1 MSAST
6 SKLFEPIK
14 LGRIQL
20 KHRVALAPLT
30 RIRND
35 EDHVA
40 LPMKQKY
47 YADRGSV
54 PGTLVISEATGIA
67 EKQEGAQGLPSF
79 VSDSQVAA
87 WKKIISGVHDN
98 GSFWFQQLWDQ
109 GRAADPAYTTSRGG
123 KYKSSSAVALPGQDV
138 APEEATEE
146 DIQQVIKDYV
156 ETAKRVVAAGGDGVE
171 IHGAHGYLLDQFLS
185 DKVNQ
190 RTDKWGGSIE
200 NRARL
205 VLEVVRA
212 VSAAIGVDRVGLR
225 LSPYASFQGA
235 EKSDFKELNL
245 YIIEQ
250 LKTTL
255 DGPLAYLSLVEA
267 VGDPAKFFESE
278 DNRTLDFLLEAWNNY
293 SPVIVAGGYTPT
305 SAQTAVDG
313 HYAKWNVIIAFGR
326 LFLANPDLVFRIQH
340 GIELN
345 QYNRSTFYLPTSE
358 EGYNDYPFSPE
369 YLKAS
374 A

>member
-35 EDHVA
+35 ENHVA

-54 PGTLVISEATGIA
+54 PGTLVIAEATGIA
-67 EKQEGAQGLPSF
+67 TGQEGAQGLPSF
-79 VSDSQVAA
+79 VTDAQVAS
-87 WKKIISGVHDN
+87 WKKVISAVHDN

-109 GRAADPAYTTSRGG
+109 GRAADPEYTASRGG
-123 KYKSSSAVALPGQDV
+123 KYKSSSAVQLDGKDV

-146 DIQQVIKDYV
+146 DIQQVIKDYT
-156 ETAKRVVAAGGDGVE
+156 ETAKRVIAAGGDGVE

-205 VLEVVRA
+205 VLEVVRS
-212 VSAAIGVDRVGLR
+212 VSAAIGADRVGLR

-245 YIIEQ
+245 YILEQ

-255 DGPLAYLSLVEA
+255 DTPLAYLSLVEA

-278 DNRTLDFLLEAWNNY
+278 DNRTLDFLLEAWNNF
-293 SPVIVAGGYTPT
+293 SPVIVAGGYTPE
-305 SAQTAVDG
+305 SAQKAVDD
-313 HYAKWNVIIAFGR
+313 HYAKWDVIIAFGR

-345 QYNRSTFYLPTSE
+345 QYNRSTFYLPASE